1 MLFKLGI
8 PEDGELLSLAQDT
21 IAIWKKLGLAL
32 GLINAQLDEI
42 QADQLKGLNRSYAT
56 LRKWKEAL
64 GSEASYKRLAEGL
77 DHRAVKRR
85 DLIDT
90 YCRDKG

>member
-1 MLFKLGI
+1 MLFKQGI

-42 QADQLKGLNRSYAT
+42 QADQLKELDRSYAM

-77 DHRAVKRR
+77 DHRAVKRS